1 MITLAVLIY
10 SLSQNI
16 EIKYACKDQHV
27 DATFSNYS
35 EAIEYVE
42 YFKPHHHYEIVPIIT
57 YERNNNNRR
66 TR

>member
-1 MITLAVLIY
+1 MTSLVILIY

-16 EIKYACKDQHV
+16 EIKYACIDQHI
-27 DATFSNYS
+27 DAKFKNYD
-35 EAIEYVE
+35 EAKQYVE
-42 YFKPHHHYEIVPIIT
+42 YFKPHHHYEIIPIIT